1 MMNTRKITLLAV
13 IFTLLV
19 AFQCAF
25 SQKLD
30 TVTFNN
36 PLTVLNGKALF
47 TFPAGAKNVKRDV
60 DIMSADH
67 NANEETR
74 IMYDLGNKRLVFFV
88 EELFALGEDRLFENV
103 SKDYKNDPFTLKVL
117 TDKNQLYSIL
127 ATPTKW
133 DSTQNGILLN
143 TLIVKT
149 ADNTLFRVHALINP
163 TAYKWKDQYIKL
175 TEKVFASLAKGTRTI
190 DLSPRKETL
199 SIFGSDKKFTFEIP
213 QNYVVNVSQKYDFQ
227 VFKFRTYRPYSDT
240 NWTSITLYTGHH
252 PSANYKDYG
261 FSESDLQKKDG
272 NFLGKK
278 VSWLFFPIPKE
289 GYYCKEQIIPADEI
303 EEDLVVHISMTSNLE
318 GPLDE
323 LTRMMESVTLTK

>member
-1 MMNTRKITLLAV
+1 MNPVKITLSCLV
-13 IFTLLV
+13 CTLLM
-19 AFQCAF
+19 AFQSAF

-30 TVTFNN
+30 TVKFNN
-36 PLTVLNGKALF
+36 PLPILNGKAVF
-47 TFPAGAKNVKRDV
+47 TFPAGALNVKRDV

-74 IMYDLGNKRLVFFV
+74 IMYDLGDKRLVFFA
-88 EELFALGEDRLFENV
+88 EELFALGEDQLFEHV
-103 SKDYKNDPFTLKVL
+103 SKDYAGDPFKLKVL

-149 ADNTLFRVHALINP
+149 PDNTLFRIHALITP
-163 TAYKWKDQYIKL
+163 TAYKWKDQYIQL
-175 TEKVFASLAKGTRTI
+175 TEQVFASLAKGTRSI
-190 DLSPRKETL
+190 DLSARKETL
-199 SIFGSDKKFTFEIP
+199 SIFGTDKKFTFDIP

-240 NWTSITLYTGHH
+240 NWTNITLYTGHH
-252 PSANYKDYG
+252 PSANYRDYG
-261 FSESDLQKKDG
+261 FSQADLQKKDG

-303 EEDLVVHISMTSNLE
+303 EEDLLVHISMTSNLE
-318 GPLDE
+318 GSLDE